1 MLRLPLFRMFFKMLI
16 VMNFRTD
23 WKSMKPDRS
32 TLPKA
37 INITPLVSID
47 LILKHIILLNFILIA
62 GIIPI
67 LFLYMS

>member
-1 MLRLPLFRMFFKMLI
+1 
-16 VMNFRTD
+16 MNFRTD
-23 WKSMKPDRS
+23 WKSTKPDRS
-32 TLPKA
+32 TLPEA

-47 LILKHIILLNFILIA
+47 LIRKHIILLNFILIA